1 MNSPLFEITAYYAS
15 PHATGIGISGTYLL
29 LFLGTMALSLLASW
43 KVRSAYNRFSQVP
56 ARSGITGAQIA
67 QRILELNDIRD
78 VAIEAT
84 PGHLTD
90 HYDPTHRRL
99 VLSQENFYGTSV
111 AALGVA
117 AHEAGHAIQH
127 KQMYAPLQWRMAAVG
142 ITNIAS
148 QGIFWIPIIGMFGGF
163 MRGSTAIMLMA
174 VCFGILMLFQ
184 LVTLPVE
191 FDATARAK
199 KVLVGT
205 GAVAPG
211 EEFQSM
217 SRVLDAAAL
226 TYVAAFVSS
235 LAYFLFFLLRMMGGS
250 RDE

>member
-1 MNSPLFEITAYYAS
+1 MLLYI
-15 PHATGIGISGTYLL
+15 L
-29 LFLGTMALSLLASW
+29 LFVGTLAIGGIASYR
-43 KVRSAYNRFSQVP
+43 VRSTYNKYSQVR
-56 ARSGITGAQIA
+56 ASSGLTGAQVA
-67 QRILELNDIRD
+67 QRILDLNDIRD
-78 VAIEAT
+78 VTIHAT

-99 VLSQENFYGTSV
+99 VLSEENYHGTSV

-117 AHEAGHAIQH
+117 AHECGHAIQH
-127 KQMYAPLQWRMAAVG
+127 KQLYAPLQWRMAAVG

-148 QGIFWIPIIGMFGGF
+148 QAAMWIPILGMAGGLF
-163 MRGSTAIMLMA
+163 PYKLAITIMA
-174 VCFGILMLFQ
+174 LCMGVIMLFQ

-199 KVLVGT
+199 KILAST

-211 EEFQSM
+211 PEFNAM
-217 SRVLDAAAL
+217 SSVLSAAAL
-226 TYVAAFVSS
+226 TYVAAFISS
-235 LAYFLFFLLRMMGGS
+235 LAYFLFYLLRMVAGS